1 MQNFRVEVRFLHFG
15 AWYNGGFTPQN
26 GWSSP
31 YSPHFTLPRKG
42 VLHIFGAKWS
52 KTRREGFQIST
63 YCPIFVVYY
72 KTSKNG
78 RQ

>member
-1 MQNFRVEVRFLHFG
+1 MQNFRVKVRFLHFRVEIPTFSYPI
-15 AWYNGGFTPQN
+15 W
-26 GWSSP
+26 
-31 YSPHFTLPRKG
+31 G

-52 KTRREGFQIST
+52 KTRGEGFQIST

>member
-1 MQNFRVEVRFLHFG
+1 MQNSKCKILGLRCVFSILGVEIPTFSYPI
-15 AWYNGGFTPQN
+15 W
-26 GWSSP
+26 
-31 YSPHFTLPRKG
+31 G

-52 KTRREGFQIST
+52 KTRPEGFQIST